1 MRPGASP
8 SIDVMIDSELWSSQ
22 PDAEAV
28 VRRAVAAA
36 VDEGSR
42 LDASEHDVS
51 RKPLHTFR
59 HRAAGELAIVLTDDS
74 AIRALN
80 RDWRGMDKPTNVLS
94 FPGGGNAPDDEAPHL
109 GDVIIAYETT
119 AREAQEEGKSLAD
132 HLTHLTV
139 HGYLHL
145 LGYDHE
151 TDGEA
156 EAMERLESVILA
168 RLGVPDP
175 YAVRETI

>member
-1 MRPGASP
+1 MRPGVSP
-8 SIDVMIDSELWSSQ
+8 SIDVLIDSELWSSQ

-36 VDEGSR
+36 VDEGS
-42 LDASEHDVS
+42 SQ
-51 RKPLHTFR
+51 T
-59 HRAAGELAIVLTDDS
+59 GELAIVLTDDS